1 MNQLLRICNGL
12 ALGITLCLSPFSS
25 RSDEIVQPAG
35 SIPVLHDVDVVVVGG
50 GAGGV
55 AAAVEA
61 ARAGAKVFL
70 AAPRPYLGED
80 ICATYRLW
88 LEPGEE
94 PSTDLA
100 REVFKPANNAPRVV
114 GPVLPLKYSATP
126 AASAKHRDTNPESL
140 LADGKWS
147 NASRESVQFDGDVIL
162 TLDLQREQAVREI
175 HVMAYQRP
183 GDFEVGQVFVSVSPD
198 KQKWSALGVIT
209 NAQQGRGIFENAAQ
223 VMSTKV
229 STNARYLRLEVKRAP
244 GASRLLLGEVV
255 LQGEQTQPA
264 QDLPKPALFTTPMQ
278 VKRSLD
284 QALIKAG
291 VPFLFWCYATE
302 LLRDSTGNIAG
313 VVISTRSGRQ
323 AVAAKVIID
332 ATERSQVARMAGASF
347 TPYPAG
353 VTKFRRVVVGG
364 AARTGDGMRIIPSAQ
379 TLQITDAA
387 GQIFP
392 VHHYE
397 LDITMP
403 NGSFAALSE
412 AEQIARD
419 KTWTPE
425 ALDGSE
431 VLFQVPPDQF
441 RGRKS
446 SRGGWQGPDKVP
458 VECFQ
463 PAKQERIFALGGCA
477 DLSREAAAV
486 LVRPLNQ
493 MIVGERIGRAAAK
506 VALAQPKSEGLRV
519 VGAPPSAKKPGLIGE
534 VAIQQNH
541 RADQRR
547 VVESTYGVPI
557 VGEYDVVVVG
567 GGTGGAP
574 AGIAAGRAGARTL
587 VIEYLHGLGGVGTL
601 GYIASY
607 YHGNRV
613 GFSTEID
620 KGVAAFGDK
629 GRQGTWNPEHKS
641 EWLRQELR
649 KAKVDLWYGVLGQGT
664 VIENKRVTGVVVLT
678 PAGRGVILAKMVID
692 STGNADIAAAGGA
705 VCRYTDETDVAV
717 QGTGLPPRELGQ
729 KYTNTDYTFVDDTD
743 VFDIWRVLV
752 TAKAKFK
759 DSYDMGQ
766 LIDTRERRQIQ
777 GDFFFSPMDMM
788 LGRTFPDTIVV
799 ARSNFDTH
807 GYIVHPMFMIRPP
820 GRGDINVRV
829 PWRCLLPRGLE
840 GVIVTGL
847 GVSAHRD
854 AIPCIRM
861 QPDVQNQ
868 GYAAGLGAAMIVKKG
883 CSSRELDIRQLQKHL
898 VDIGNLPESVLQE
911 NDSFPL
917 PKELVAEAVQRV
929 VKDYE
934 GLEIVLSHFDIAQ
947 PMLRQA
953 LVAAPEKD
961 RLVYAHI
968 LGMMGDGAGAAE
980 LAKAVGSTNWDAGWR
995 YTGMGQFGRS
1005 MSPLD
1010 SLIIALGRTRS
1021 TTALKPILDKV
1032 GQLGTDSEFS
1042 HFRAVT
1048 MALETLGNKAAA
1060 EPLAELLRKPGLGG
1074 HAVSTID
1081 EAMAANPPSGTD
1093 NTVRNQALS
1102 ELYLARALYRCGDH
1116 EGLGEKTLL
1125 QYSKDLHGHYARH
1138 AKAVLKQTP
1147 GPIE

>member
-12 ALGITLCLSPFSS
+12 ALGITLSLSAFSS

-50 GAGGV
+50 GSGGV

-61 ARAGAKVFL
+61 ARTGAKVFL

-114 GPVLPLKYSATP
+114 GPALPLKYSATP
-126 AASAKHRDTNPESL
+126 VASAKHRDTNPESL

-147 NASRESVQFDGDVIL
+147 NASRESVQFDGDVVL

-332 ATERSQVARMAGASF
+332 ATERSQVARMAGALVYSLS
-347 TPYPAG
+347 
-353 VTKFRRVVVGG
+353 RRRYEVQTCGCGWRGQGRV
-364 AARTGDGMRIIPSAQ
+364 RGMRIIPSAQ

-463 PAKQERIFALGGCA
+463 PANQERIFALGGCA

-493 MIVGERIGRAAAK
+493 MIVGERIGQAAAK

-519 VGAPPSAKKPGLIGE
+519 VGS
-534 VAIQQNH
+534 
-541 RADQRR
+541 
-547 VVESTYGVPI
+547 
-557 VGEYDVVVVG
+557 
-567 GGTGGAP
+567 
-574 AGIAAGRAGARTL
+574 
-587 VIEYLHGLGGVGTL
+587 
-601 GYIASY
+601 
-607 YHGNRV
+607 
-613 GFSTEID
+613 
-620 KGVAAFGDK
+620 
-629 GRQGTWNPEHKS
+629 
-641 EWLRQELR
+641 
-649 KAKVDLWYGVLGQGT
+649 
-664 VIENKRVTGVVVLT
+664 
-678 PAGRGVILAKMVID
+678 
-692 STGNADIAAAGGA
+692 
-705 VCRYTDETDVAV
+705 
-717 QGTGLPPRELGQ
+717 
-729 KYTNTDYTFVDDTD
+729 
-743 VFDIWRVLV
+743 
-752 TAKAKFK
+752 
-759 DSYDMGQ
+759 
-766 LIDTRERRQIQ
+766 
-777 GDFFFSPMDMM
+777 
-788 LGRTFPDTIVV
+788 
-799 ARSNFDTH
+799 
-807 GYIVHPMFMIRPP
+807 
-820 GRGDINVRV
+820 
-829 PWRCLLPRGLE
+829 
-840 GVIVTGL
+840 
-847 GVSAHRD
+847 
-854 AIPCIRM
+854 
-861 QPDVQNQ
+861 
-868 GYAAGLGAAMIVKKG
+868 
-883 CSSRELDIRQLQKHL
+883 
-898 VDIGNLPESVLQE
+898 
-911 NDSFPL
+911 
-917 PKELVAEAVQRV
+917 
-929 VKDYE
+929 
-934 GLEIVLSHFDIAQ
+934 
-947 PMLRQA
+947 
-953 LVAAPEKD
+953 
-961 RLVYAHI
+961 
-968 LGMMGDGAGAAE
+968 AAE
-980 LAKAVGSTNWDAGWR
+980 RKEARLDWR
-995 YTGMGQFGRS
+995 G
-1005 MSPLD
+1005 
-1010 SLIIALGRTRS
+1010 
-1021 TTALKPILDKV
+1021 
-1032 GQLGTDSEFS
+1032 
-1042 HFRAVT
+1042 
-1048 MALETLGNKAAA
+1048 GNPA
-1060 EPLAELLRKPGLGG
+1060 EP
-1074 HAVSTID
+1074 S
-1081 EAMAANPPSGTD
+1081 SG
-1093 NTVRNQALS
+1093 S
-1102 ELYLARALYRCGDH
+1102 KARG
-1116 EGLGEKTLL
+1116 
-1125 QYSKDLHGHYARH
+1125 
-1138 AKAVLKQTP
+1138 
-1147 GPIE
+1147 